1 MKFVFTLTRQNVDE
15 TRQHRPG
22 IQIRRALPHRKVAE
36 KKENFVIKLRAI
48 IVFRLNSALEEMLT
62 TSMGICQTRKELFG
76 QLFEE
81 LIRQEMIACK
91 VKRNF
96 NLYSL

>member
-1 MKFVFTLTRQNVDE
+1 MRQ
-15 TRQHRPG
+15 
-22 IQIRRALPHRKVAE
+22 L
-36 KKENFVIKLRAI
+36 

-91 VKRNF
+91 VSRYISQEF
-96 NLYSL
+96 LAPTGAQ

>member
-1 MKFVFTLTRQNVDE
+1 M
-15 TRQHRPG
+15 
-22 IQIRRALPHRKVAE
+22 II
-36 KKENFVIKLRAI
+36 LRAI

-91 VKRNF
+91 VIQNF
-96 NLYSL
+96 KLYSLIVLSGVMKLQR